1 MPGHAGE
8 YIVQEGFGWT
18 NGVILYLLS
27 EYGDIINSED
37 KTIYEYHK
45 SNKIKNFRRILLL
58 FLILGSIAF
67 MINILKKKRL
77 HIILIP
83 SVALSNIFKYYRL

>member
-1 MPGHAGE
+1 M
-8 YIVQEGFGWT
+8 VQEGFGWT

-27 EYGDIINSED
+27 EYGDIINSKD
-37 KTIYEYHK
+37 QTIYEYNK
-45 SNKIKNFRRILLL
+45 SNEIENFRRILLL

-67 MINILKKKRL
+67 MINLLKKKRF

-83 SVALSNIFKYYRL
+83 AAALSNMLKYYRL